1 MSKFIVVIGAKSQA
15 PLYVTQVRIDNG
27 LVRAICFGQL
37 DDALHFETRESAHV
51 TALVIDVFITEH
63 LPITVIEE
71 L

>member
-1 MSKFIVVIGAKSQA
+1 MSKFVIVIGAKSQA

-27 LVRAICFGQL
+27 AVRAICFGQENE
-37 DDALHFETRESAHV
+37 ALPFKTRVSAHV

-63 LPITVIEE
+63 LPITVREE